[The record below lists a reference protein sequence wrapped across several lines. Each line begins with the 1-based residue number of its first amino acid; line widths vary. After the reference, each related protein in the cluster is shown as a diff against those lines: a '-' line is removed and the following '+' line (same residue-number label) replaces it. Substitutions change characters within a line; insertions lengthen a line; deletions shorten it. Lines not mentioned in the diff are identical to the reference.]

1 MNKGL
6 KTILLIVGILGA
18 LYSVLTITNIFRRFK
33 SPTISGYPNIKKGAS
48 FYSSIL
54 KKPQRFN
61 LICFYAELPNEG
73 RQLIVK
79 RLCGIPGDKVEIKK
93 GILYV
98 NDRNADKDLNLSHYY
113 IVPQEDADI
122 IKTYEALEDDFIISK
137 EANRLI
143 VNFSDTTVSRNRL
156 PYPMFIVDSS
166 TADEEIQKVYGN
178 AWNIDYFGPI
188 IIPTGKYFVL
198 GDNRQNSLDA
208 RHLGLVDEKDFHST
222 VLFKD

>member
-6 KTILLIVGILGA
+6 KTLLLIVGILGA
-18 LYSVLTITNIFRRFK
+18 LYSVLTITNVFRRFK
-33 SPTISGYPNIKKGAS
+33 SPTVSGYPNIKRGAS

-98 NDRNADKDLNLSHYY
+98 M
-113 IVPQEDADI
+113 IGMQ
-122 IKTYEALEDDFIISK
+122 IKILTCLIIISFPRRMQISSK
-137 EANRLI
+137 
-143 VNFSDTTVSRNRL
+143 
-156 PYPMFIVDSS
+156 PMKLLRMILLF
-166 TADEEIQKVYGN
+166 Q
-178 AWNIDYFGPI
+178 
-188 IIPTGKYFVL
+188 
-198 GDNRQNSLDA
+198 RM
-208 RHLGLVDEKDFHST
+208 LVG
-222 VLFKD
+222 